1 MRKRVAIVGS
11 GPTALYA
18 LQDLIK
24 SKSSLAIVV
33 FEATDVAGKGT
44 PYQRGIN
51 DPAMLS
57 NIPSI
62 EIPDLPESLVDWL
75 AAQSE
80 KYLSGFE
87 IERID
92 ISDRAFYPHV
102 VFGDYFRAQFE
113 TIVALGEQANHAI
126 SILEGCEVADIAP
139 SGNHFAVRYGDDA
152 SLELFN
158 YVIVATGHSFP
169 SAPETSP
176 GYFAAPWPATALQ
189 SIPSGKIGVLGTS
202 LSAIDAVM
210 TVATSFGHFN
220 RNAEGCLD
228 YQIKDGHDGFEVSM
242 MSRKGLLPE
251 ADFFFPIP
259 YEDPLICTAQA
270 VSARMAL
277 GSSGLLDDVFDLFR
291 EEILVADPEYAQLIG
306 LDELTVDT
314 FAAAY
319 YSVRDEFDPF
329 EWAASNLD
337 EAKRHYAAKR
347 TVAWRYAILIT
358 HEIIETAVSYFTAK
372 DLDRFNRSFKS
383 IFADDYATVP
393 HLSIERLIALRKAN
407 RLEIVKL
414 GDRSEI
420 LTDSVGRGATVTFK
434 DGTLHFDTFIDA
446 TGQKTLSADDLPFP
460 SLHDAGLIS
469 QARTVTPRGNLRR
482 TGGIDVDEQCRPLIA
497 GIKPVRR
504 LYIPAVSYLLHKRP
518 FVQGIT
524 SAAELG
530 QIVARSII
538 ADVMRPA
545 RSRRAAKASKS
556 VKGGAIELV

>member
-1 MRKRVAIVGS
+1 MPKRVAIVGS

-18 LQDLIK
+18 LRDLIK
-24 SKSSLAIVV
+24 SKSPLVV
-33 FEATDVAGKGT
+33 VIFEASDVAGKGT

-62 EIPDLPESLVDWL
+62 EIPDLPETLVAWL

-80 KYLSGFE
+80 EYLSEFE
-87 IERID
+87 VERD
-92 ISDRAFYPHV
+92 GISDRAFYPRV
-102 VFGDYFRAQFE
+102 TIGDYFRAQFE
-113 TIVALGEQANHAI
+113 TIVAMGEQANHTI
-126 SILEGCEVADIAP
+126 CVREGCEVADIAP
-139 SGNHFAVRYGDDA
+139 SGNHFALRYRNDA
-152 SLELFN
+152 SLELFD
-158 YVIVATGHSFP
+158 YVIVATGHNFP

-189 SIPSGKIGVLGTS
+189 SILSGKIGILGTS

-210 TVATSFGHFN
+210 AVATSFGRFK

-228 YQIKDGHDGFEVSM
+228 YQITDGHEAFEVSM

-259 YEDPLICTAQA
+259 YEDPLICTVQA
-270 VSARMAL
+270 VAARMAL

-291 EEILVADPEYAQLIG
+291 EELSVADPEYAQFIG

-319 YSVRDEFDPF
+319 YGVRDKFDPF

-337 EAKRHYAAKR
+337 EAKRNYEAKR
-347 TVAWRYAILIT
+347 TVGWRYAILIT
-358 HEIIETAVSYFTAK
+358 HEIIETAVGYFTAE
-372 DLDRFNRSFKS
+372 DLERFNQSFKS

-407 RLEIVKL
+407 RLNIVKL

-420 LTDSVGRGATVTFK
+420 VTDNVERGATVTVES
-434 DGTLHFDTFIDA
+434 GTLQFDTVIDA

-460 SLHDAGLIS
+460 SLHDTGLIS

-504 LYIPAVSYLLHKRP
+504 LHIPAVSYLLHKRP

-530 QIVARSII
+530 RIVAESVI

-545 RSRRAAKASKS
+545 RSRRAAKATKS
-556 VKGGAIELV
+556 VKGGPSELV

>member
-24 SKSSLAIVV
+24 SKSPLAIVIL
-33 FEATDVAGKGT
+33 EASDVAGKGT

-62 EIPDLPESLVDWL
+62 EIPDLPETLVAWL
-75 AAQSE
+75 AEQSE
-80 KYLSGFE
+80 EYLSEFE
-87 IERID
+87 IERIG
-92 ISDRAFYPHV
+92 ISDRAFYPRV
-102 VFGDYFRAQFE
+102 VIGDYFRAQFE
-113 TIVALGEQANHAI
+113 TIVALGEQANYTI
-126 SILEGCEVADIAP
+126 CVCERCQVADIAP
-139 SGNHFAVRYGDDA
+139 SGSHFALKYGDDA
-152 SLELFN
+152 SIELFD

-176 GYFAAPWPATALQ
+176 GYFAAPWPATALH

-210 TVATSFGHFN
+210 TVATMFGRFD
-220 RNAEGCLD
+220 RNADGCLD

-259 YEDPLICTAQA
+259 YKDPLICTAQA
-270 VSARMAL
+270 VSARITL

-291 EEILVADPEYAQLIG
+291 QELLVADPEYARLIG
-306 LDELTVDT
+306 LEGLTVDT
-314 FAAAY
+314 FATAY
-319 YSVRDEFDPF
+319 YGVRDKCDPF
-329 EWAASNLD
+329 EWAASNLN
-337 EAKRHYAAKR
+337 EAKQNYVAKH
-347 TVAWRYAILIT
+347 TVGWRYAILIT
-358 HEIIETAVSYFTAK
+358 HDIIETAVSYFTAE

-407 RLEIVKL
+407 RLNIVKL

-420 LTDSVGRGATVTFK
+420 VTDNVERGATVTFE
-434 DGTLHFDTFIDA
+434 DGTLQFDTLIDA

-460 SLHDAGLIS
+460 SLHDARLIS
-469 QARTVTPRGNLRR
+469 QARTITPRGNSIR

-530 QIVARSII
+530 KIVAESII
-538 ADVMRPA
+538 ADVTRPA
-545 RSRRAAKASKS
+545 RSRRAAEAARSAKAR
-556 VKGGAIELV
+556 AIEFV

>member
-18 LQDLIK
+18 LQDLVK
-24 SKSSLAIVV
+24 SKSPLAIVI
-33 FEATDVAGKGT
+33 FEASDVAGKGT

-51 DPAMLS
+51 DPTMLS

-62 EIPDLPESLVDWL
+62 EIPDLPDTLVAWL
-75 AAQSE
+75 AKQPE
-80 KYLSGFE
+80 EYLSEFE
-87 IERID
+87 IERVN
-92 ISDRAFYPHV
+92 ISDRAFYPRV
-102 VFGDYFRAQFE
+102 VLGDYFRTQFE
-113 TIVALGEQANHAI
+113 TIVSLGEQANHAI

-139 SGNHFAVRYGDDA
+139 SGNHFAVRYGNDA
-152 SLELFN
+152 SLELFD
-158 YVIVATGHSFP
+158 YVIVATGHSFSP
-169 SAPETSP
+169 APETSP

-210 TVATSFGHFN
+210 TVATMFGRFD
-220 RNAEGCLD
+220 RSADGCLS
-228 YQIKDGHDGFEVSM
+228 YQIEDGHEGFEVSM
-242 MSRKGLLPE
+242 VSRKGLLPE

-259 YEDPLICTAQA
+259 YENPLICTAEA
-270 VSARMAL
+270 VSARITL

-291 EEILVADPEYAQLIG
+291 QELLVADPAYARLIG
-306 LDELTVDT
+306 LEEVTVDT

-319 YSVRDEFDPF
+319 FGVRDKCDPF

-337 EAKRHYAAKR
+337 EAKGNYAAKH
-347 TVAWRYAILIT
+347 TVAWRYAILVT
-358 HEIIETAVSYFTAK
+358 HEIIEAAVSYFTAE

-407 RLEIVKL
+407 RLNIVKL

-420 LTDSVGRGATVTFK
+420 TTDNVERGAIVNFEH
-434 DGTLHFDTFIDA
+434 GMLQFDTFIDA

-460 SLHDAGLIS
+460 SLHETGLIS
-469 QARTVTPRGNLRR
+469 QARTITPRGNSTR

-497 GIKPVRR
+497 GIRPVRR
-504 LYIPAVSYLLHKRP
+504 LYVPAVSYLLHKRP

-545 RSRRAAKASKS
+545 RSRRAAKGTKS
-556 VKGGAIELV
+556 AKRDTIEFA

>member
-11 GPTALYA
+11 GPTALYT
-18 LQDLIK
+18 LQDLVK
-24 SKSSLAIVV
+24 SKPPLAIVSL
-33 FEATDVAGKGT
+33 EASGVAGKGT

-57 NIPSI
+57 NIPGI
-62 EIPDLPESLVDWL
+62 EIPDLPDTLVAWL

-80 KYLSGFE
+80 EYLSEFE

-92 ISDRAFYPHV
+92 ISDRAFYPRV
-102 VFGDYFRAQFE
+102 VIGDYFRAQFE
-113 TIVALGEQANHAI
+113 TIVAKGQQANHKI
-126 SILEGCEVADIAP
+126 CVREGCQVVDIAP
-139 SGNHFAVRYGDDA
+139 SGNHFAVRYENDS
-152 SLELFN
+152 SLELVD
-158 YVIVATGHSFP
+158 YVIVATGHRFP

-259 YEDPLICTAQA
+259 YEDPLICTAKA
-270 VSARMAL
+270 VGARMAL

-291 EEILVADPEYAQLIG
+291 QELLVADPEYAQLIG

-319 YSVRDEFDPF
+319 YGVRDKFDPF

-337 EAKRHYAAKR
+337 EAKQNYEAKH

-358 HEIIETAVSYFTAK
+358 HEIIETAVSYFTAE

-393 HLSIERLIALRKAN
+393 HLSIERLIALRNAN
-407 RLEIVKL
+407 RLNIVKL

-420 LTDSVGRGATVTFK
+420 VTDNVERGATVIFE
-434 DGTLHFDTFIDA
+434 DGTLQFDTFIDA
-446 TGQKTLSADDLPFP
+446 TGQKSLSADDLPFP
-460 SLHDAGLIS
+460 SIHDAGLIS

-482 TGGIDVDEQCRPLIA
+482 TGGIHVDEQCRPLIA

-504 LYIPAVSYLLHKRP
+504 LYVPAVSYLLHKRP

-530 QIVARSII
+530 QIVARSIM

-545 RSRRAAKASKS
+545 RSRCAAKATKS

>member
-18 LQDLIK
+18 LQDLTK
-24 SKSSLAIVV
+24 SKSSLAIVI
-33 FEATDVAGKGT
+33 FEDSAIAGKGT

-62 EIPDLPESLVDWL
+62 EIPDLPETLVAWL
-75 AAQSE
+75 AEQSE
-80 KYLSGFE
+80 EYLSEFE
-87 IERID
+87 IERIG
-92 ISDRAFYPHV
+92 ISDRAFYPRV
-102 VFGDYFRAQFE
+102 VIGDYFRAQFE
-113 TIVALGEQANHAI
+113 RIVAKGEQANHTI
-126 SILEGCEVADIAP
+126 CVCERSQVADIAP
-139 SGNHFAVRYGDDA
+139 SGNRFVVKYGEEA
-152 SLELFN
+152 SLELFD

-210 TVATSFGHFN
+210 TVATMFGRFD
-220 RNAEGCLD
+220 RNADGCLN
-228 YQIKDGHDGFEVSM
+228 YQVQDGHEGFEVSM

-259 YEDPLICTAQA
+259 YEDPLICTTQA
-270 VSARMAL
+270 VAARMAL
-277 GSSGLLDDVFDLFR
+277 GSSGLLDDVFDLLR
-291 EEILVADPEYAQLIG
+291 QELLVADPEYAQFIG
-306 LDELTVDT
+306 LNELTVDT

-319 YSVRDEFDPF
+319 YGVRDSFDPF

-337 EAKRHYAAKR
+337 EAKRNYAAKR
-347 TVAWRYAILIT
+347 TVAWRYAILII
-358 HEIIETAVSYFTAK
+358 HEIIETAVSYFTAE
-372 DLDRFNRSFKS
+372 DLERFNRSFKS

-407 RLEIVKL
+407 RLNIIKL

-420 LTDSVGRGATVTFK
+420 SSDNVERGAIVTFE
-434 DGTLHFDTFIDA
+434 DGTLQFDTFIDA

-504 LYIPAVSYLLHKRP
+504 LHIPAVSYLLHKRP

-530 QIVARSII
+530 QIVARSVI
-538 ADVMRPA
+538 ADLMRPA
-545 RSRRAAKASKS
+545 RSRRAATATKSPKA
-556 VKGGAIELV
+556 GAIELV